1 MITPHHT
8 AKGPIGKEGKIQSM
22 LFKKPKWTVK
32 KAKTWLSKNGYKY
45 DDVDEKEEHLRFR
58 QVSPSYMESRGF
70 HFITRPFGTSGI
82 EAIIGYKEKDPVDI
96 KKEEREDLMIEKIKQ
111 VADDLHDLRSVHG
124 TGVFDKILDHMS
136 GRGIHIDIDSHNAK
150 GARSSTGEG
159 IFTKN
164 HKDIIERAKKT
175 LGMGFKKGSPEAKAH
190 MAKIRAIGCKK
201 ASSKKFEPKL
211 DDTDI
216 YDFDTPKKGKGFV
229 KGSQEAKDHMAK
241 IRSMRKN

>member
-111 VADDLHDLRSVHG
+111 VADDIRDLRAVHG
-124 TGVFDKILDHMS
+124 TGVLDKIMDHIT
-136 GRGIHIDIDSHNAK
+136 GKGIIDIDS
-150 GARSSTGEG
+150 SSTGE
-159 IFTKN
+159 
-164 HKDIIERAKKT
+164 DIIERAKNTLRLSKDT
-175 LGMGFKKGSPEAKAH
+175 LGMG
-190 MAKIRAIGCKK
+190 ITT
-201 ASSKKFEPKL
+201 KKF
-211 DDTDI
+211 T
-216 YDFDTPKKGKGFV
+216 

-241 IRSMRKN
+241 IRSMKKN